1 MKNPTPKK
9 KTHSLKRFLPTTSS
23 LPWHHPTTKNQIRRV
38 PPPPNGKDFNL
49 ALGLHTCG
57 LLADAILA
65 LARKR
70 RSSVCLVPC
79 CYGQVPVLVWDMCC
93 GYFFMG
99 KCDVLGVEVKLLRFF
114 STSPGLNMGPGTCA
128 LVLNKDLYT
137 PSMRVHFLASYVS
150 LLECTQNGNICPGKT
165 TQTFCFLA
173 SKMIE

>member
-1 MKNPTPKK
+1 MASSNNQKPNP
-9 KTHSLKRFLPTTSS
+9 S
-23 LPWHHPTTKNQIRRV
+23 V
-38 PPPPNGKDFNL
+38 PHGKDFNL

-93 GYFFMG
+93 GHFLKG
-99 KCDVLGVEVKLLRFF
+99 KCDVFGVEVEFLRFF
-114 STSPGLNMGPGTCA
+114 ATSPGLNMGPGTCA

-150 LLECTQNGNICPGKT
+150 LLECAQNGNTRTRKNNSNILLLGI
-165 TQTFCFLA
+165 QADRINFQGNFW
-173 SKMIE
+173 SKEG